1 MKLSGILRQSS
12 IYLAGDFLRRALS
25 VILLPFYTHHLSTS
39 DYGTIELLDLFILV
53 ANVSLGGLAIGDAM
67 VRIYYEEREGDQA
80 RVVSTALWS
89 IAAISAVLAGA
100 GLALAAPVSLLLF
113 HKPGYENLIRMAF
126 LAMFCGNI
134 VETGLMYQRL
144 KQRARFFIL
153 LSGGLVAL
161 NAGLNIYYI
170 AFAKWG
176 LRGLFWGKWISAAV
190 GAAILLIG
198 IFGEVHWTFRRDLAA
213 RIMRF
218 GAPLIFSGFA
228 MFVIHYSD
236 RFFLDR
242 YSTLAEIGIYAVA
255 YKFGFLI
262 SNLIGAPFESAW
274 NVNMYGY
281 VSSPGWQREF
291 ARVFRYLLFFLVL
304 AGLALSVTSDEALAL
319 LAPAAYAGAA
329 VLVPIIV
336 LAYVVREAGDF
347 FRGVM
352 FVNKRVR
359 AFSAVTCVCALL
371 NLALNQNLIPRW
383 GARGAAWATLLTW
396 LAYMI
401 FCWTLVHREH
411 RLPFP
416 LRSCVE
422 IFGLAGLI
430 YAAAAAVNRLPG
442 AWQWG
447 PDALL
452 VLLWVGLLWMSGYF
466 PAEDRQ
472 TVRDRLALWRAGR
485 LAGVA
490 SGGQS

>member
-1 MKLSGILRQSS
+1 VKLSWILRQSS
-12 IYLAGDFLRRALS
+12 IYLVGDFLRRALG
-25 VILLPFYTHHLSTS
+25 VILLPFYTHYLSTS

-53 ANVSLGGLAIGDAM
+53 ANVSLGALAIGDAM
-67 VRIYYEEREGDQA
+67 IRIYYEEREGEQSP
-80 RVVSTALWS
+80 VVSTALWS
-89 IAAISAVLAGA
+89 IVAISAVLAGA
-100 GLALAAPVSLLLF
+100 GIALAAPASLLLF

-134 VETGLMYQRL
+134 VETGLVYQRL

-153 LSGGLVAL
+153 LSGGLLAL

-170 AFAKWG
+170 AVAKWG
-176 LRGLFWGKWISAAV
+176 LRGFFWGKCISAAL
-190 GAAILLIG
+190 GAAILLVG
-198 IFGEVHWTFRRDLAA
+198 IVREVHWTFRRDLAA

-218 GAPLIFSGFA
+218 GAPLILSGFA
-228 MFVIHYSD
+228 VFVIHYSD

-262 SNLIGAPFESAW
+262 SNLVGAPFGNAW

-304 AGLALSVTSDEALAL
+304 AGLGLSVTSDEALAL
-319 LAPAAYAGAA
+319 LAPAAYGGAA
-329 VLVPIIV
+329 VLVPIVV
-336 LAYVVREAGDF
+336 LAYVVREVGDF

-359 AFSAVTCVCALL
+359 LFSAVTCVCALL
-371 NLALNQNLIPRW
+371 NLALNQSLIPRY
-383 GARGAAWATLLTW
+383 GARGAAWSTLFTW

-401 FCWTLVHREH
+401 FCWTLAHREH

-416 LRSCVE
+416 LGSLAQ
-422 IFGLAGLI
+422 IFGLAGVV
-430 YAAAAAVNRLPG
+430 YAVAAGVNRLP
-442 AWQWG
+442 APWQWG
-447 PDALL
+447 PDVLL

-466 PAEDRQ
+466 PVEDRQ
-472 TVRDRLALWRAGR
+472 TVRNRLALWRAGR

>member
-1 MKLSGILRQSS
+1 VKLSWILRQSS
-12 IYLAGDFLRRALS
+12 IYLVGDFLRRALS

-67 VRIYYEEREGDQA
+67 VRIYYEEREGEQA

-100 GLALAAPVSLLLF
+100 GFALAGPASLLLF

-144 KQRARFFIL
+144 KQRARFFIV

-176 LRGLFWGKWISAAV
+176 LRGFFWGKWISAAV
-190 GAAILLIG
+190 GAAILLVG
-198 IFGEVHWTFRRDLAA
+198 IFREVHWTFRRDLAA

-218 GAPLIFSGFA
+218 GSPLILSGFA
-228 MFVIHYSD
+228 MFIVHYSD

-262 SNLIGAPFESAW
+262 SNLVGAPFESAW

-291 ARVFRYLLFFLVL
+291 ARVFRYLLFFLIL
-304 AGLALSVTSDEALAL
+304 TGLALAVTRDEALAM
-319 LAPAAYAGAA
+319 LAPPTYSAAAL
-329 VLVPIIV
+329 LVPIIV
-336 LAYVVREAGDF
+336 LAYIVREVGDF
-347 FRGVM
+347 FRGVL

-359 AFSAVTCVCALL
+359 IFSAATCVCALL
-371 NLALNQNLIPRW
+371 NLALNQILIPRW
-383 GARGAAWATLLTW
+383 GVRGAAWATLFTW
-396 LAYMI
+396 LSYMI

-411 RLPFP
+411 RLPYP
-416 LRSCVE
+416 LRSFGQ
-422 IFGLAGLI
+422 IFGLAGLV
-430 YAAAAAVNRLPG
+430 YAAAAVVNRLPG
-442 AWQWG
+442 PWRWG

-452 VLLWVGLLWMSGYF
+452 VLLFVGLLWVIGYF
-466 PAEDRQ
+466 PAEDQR
-472 TVRDRLALWRAGR
+472 RIRERLYLWRAGSNVP
-485 LAGVA
+485 VA
-490 SGGQS
+490 PS

>member
-1 MKLSGILRQSS
+1 VNLSWILRQSS
-12 IYLAGDFLRRALS
+12 IYLVGDFLRRALS
-25 VILLPFYTHHLSTS
+25 VILLPFYTHYLSTS

-100 GLALAAPVSLLLF
+100 GIALAAPASVLLF

-134 VETGLMYQRL
+134 VETGLVYQRL

-153 LSGGLVAL
+153 VSGSLVAL
-161 NAGLNIYYI
+161 NAGLNIYFI

-176 LRGLFWGKWISAAV
+176 LRGFFWGKWISAAV
-190 GAAILLIG
+190 GTAILLVG
-198 IFGEVHWTFRRDLAA
+198 IVREVHWTFQRDLAA

-218 GAPLIFSGFA
+218 GAPLILSGFA
-228 MFVIHYSD
+228 VFIIHYSD

-242 YSTLAEIGIYAVA
+242 YSTLAEIGIYALA

-262 SNLIGAPFESAW
+262 SNLVGAPFESAW

-291 ARVFRYLLFFLVL
+291 ARVFRYLLFFLIL
-304 AGLALSVTSDEALAL
+304 TGLALSVTRKEALAM
-319 LAPAAYAGAA
+319 LAPPAYGAA
-329 VLVPIIV
+329 ALLIPVIV
-336 LAYVVREAGDF
+336 LAYVVREVGDF
-347 FRGVM
+347 FRGVL

-359 AFSAVTCVCALL
+359 IFSAVTGVCALL
-371 NLALNQNLIPRW
+371 NLSLNQILIPRW
-383 GARGAAWATLLTW
+383 GARGAAWATLFTW

-411 RLPFP
+411 RLPYP
-416 LRSCVE
+416 LRSFAQ
-422 IFGLAGLI
+422 IFGLAGMI
-430 YAAAAAVNRLPG
+430 YAAAAVVNRLPG
-442 AWQWG
+442 PWRFGA
-447 PDALL
+447 DALM
-452 VLLWVGLLWMSGYF
+452 VLLFVALLWATGYF
-466 PAEDRQ
+466 PAEDR
-472 TVRDRLALWRAGR
+472 RRIRERLEFWRAP
-485 LAGVA
+485 A
-490 SGGQS
+490 SQEV